1 MNFLKKTNFGKWVS
15 VIPGK
20 KIQTTFQVW
29 IYFPEMTLTH
39 FPKNIFFKNSWPY
52 IQEKSLD
59 FFSRNDAYSFPKKR
73 FLEFWLDF
81 FPRMTLTHFPTFGF
95 FFQDSRIG
103 VKDKDGQVPKEKPNW
118 TFGFLISVFLGFKW
132 YFLVLSANFTK
143 WKTENCKEPRFWFI
157 SKIAHDDSSR

>member
-1 MNFLKKTNFGKWVS
+1 MTFLKKTNFGKWVS

-59 FFSRNDAYSFPKKR
+59 FFP
-73 FLEFWLDF
+73 E
-81 FPRMTLTHFPTFGF
+81 MTLTHFPKSDFWNFGWIFFQEWRLLISRLLDF

-103 VKDKDGQVPKEKPNW
+103 VNMIRKKIINFGVDKLGHENVASRPDGTTP
-118 TFGFLISVFLGFKW
+118 
-132 YFLVLSANFTK
+132 
-143 WKTENCKEPRFWFI
+143 
-157 SKIAHDDSSR
+157 SRYNRTYLN